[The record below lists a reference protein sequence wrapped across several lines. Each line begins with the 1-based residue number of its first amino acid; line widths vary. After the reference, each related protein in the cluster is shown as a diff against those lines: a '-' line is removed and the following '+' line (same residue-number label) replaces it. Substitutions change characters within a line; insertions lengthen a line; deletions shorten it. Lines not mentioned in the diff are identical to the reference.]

1 MCIVDG
7 ILLKFFRVFSI
18 FIQILMTSH
27 PFNILQ
33 FQFFSMRLLFLALL
47 FVCVSCQG
55 RSGSGDSVTT
65 ARSIKFNYKVTAE
78 AMDTLIFQQVMADFN
93 TEEKLPGKDKVI
105 AIAKYFLGTP
115 YVASTL
121 ETGEEEHLVVNLRG
135 MDCTTYVEYVLAIL
149 NCIELERTAMDDFY
163 LSLANIRY
171 RDGNI
176 DGYLSRL
183 HYFTEWLQENRR
195 WGRIELVSDE
205 FGNADFDATVGFM
218 SANSRFY
225 RQLTEQPGLL
235 FPLRD
240 VEARVSQF
248 KMRYITKNR
257 IDELSDHI
265 QDGDIIAFTSS
276 IAGLDVS
283 HTGFALKQNG
293 RLHLLHASTRT
304 HQVEITPVPLSDYL
318 AGMSRVTGI
327 LVARWVYDEERN

>member
-1 MCIVDG
+1 
-7 ILLKFFRVFSI
+7 
-18 FIQILMTSH
+18 
-27 PFNILQ
+27 
-33 FQFFSMRLLFLALL
+33 MRLLFLALL
-47 FVCVSCQG
+47 FILLSCQG
-55 RSGSGDSVTT
+55 RAGSGDSATT
-65 ARSIKFNYKVTAE
+65 EQGIGFSYKVTAE
-78 AMDTLIFQQVMADFN
+78 AMDTLIYQQAMEAFN
-93 TEEKLPGKDKVI
+93 NKAFYQLPGKDKII

-121 ETGEEEHLVVNLRG
+121 ETGEEEQLVVNLRG

-149 NCIELERTAMDDFY
+149 SCLELERTAMDDFY
-163 LSLANIRY
+163 LALANIRY
-171 RDGNI
+171 RDGRI

-195 WGRIELVSDE
+195 WGRLELVSDE
-205 FGNADFDATVGFM
+205 FGNADFDANVGFM
-218 SANSRFY
+218 STNSNFY
-225 RQLTEQPGLL
+225 RQLTEEPGLL
-235 FPLRD
+235 FPLRA

-257 IDELSDHI
+257 IDELAHYI

-304 HQVEITPVPLSDYL
+304 HQVEITPVALSDYL

-327 LVARWVYDEERN
+327 LVARWIHDEERD